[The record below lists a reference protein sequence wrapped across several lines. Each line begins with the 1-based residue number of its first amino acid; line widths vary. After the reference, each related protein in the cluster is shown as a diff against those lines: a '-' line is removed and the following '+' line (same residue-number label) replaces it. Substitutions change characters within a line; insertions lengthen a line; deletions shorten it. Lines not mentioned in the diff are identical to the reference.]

1 MKSRVCDA
9 TIELRYTERLLWQ
22 GSVYFVTLA
31 AGGED
36 SAVAVLWLFGM
47 ISICTASLPKP
58 GVTFVSITTS

>member
-36 SAVAVLWLFGM
+36 SAVAVL
-47 ISICTASLPKP
+47 
-58 GVTFVSITTS
+58 